1 MCFGKNFFPDSLCPS
16 LRAFIWFCKLAT
28 RRRSLSCFGRFS
40 GGGLESVV
48 LATFFRFGN
57 IFEQSILFSYMAA
70 YGATPL
76 PTNSLKQLFC
86 LWLGPWSQLC
96 DNFCTTPKP
105 KKCHSFPLKA
115 THQLIAT
122 KTIWGGCRTI
132 FRALNPGGGILTL
145 NPKP

>member
-1 MCFGKNFFPDSLCPS
+1 MFPFFFGIFFRQTFFFRFFVPKLKGFHMVLQACHSEAI
-16 LRAFIWFCKLAT
+16 AFLLWALF
-28 RRRSLSCFGRFS
+28 

-48 LATFFRFGN
+48 LATFFRFGK

-96 DNFCTTPKP
+96 DNFCTTPKS

-115 THQLIAT
+115 THQLIAK
-122 KTIWGGCRTI
+122 KTLWGDAEKFQR
-132 FRALNPGGGILTL
+132 P
-145 NPKP
+145 

>member
-1 MCFGKNFFPDSLCPS
+1 MPKLKGFHMVLQACHSEAI
-16 LRAFIWFCKLAT
+16 AFLLWALF
-28 RRRSLSCFGRFS
+28 

-105 KKCHSFPLKA
+105 KKCHSFPFKA
-115 THQLIAT
+115 THQLIA
-122 KTIWGGCRTI
+122 KKDASGGCRKI
-132 FRALNPGGGILTL
+132 LKALTPGGVY
-145 NPKP
+145 